1 VIQERDEKMVDA
13 RADQGRARDGEDPGD
28 NDATRDAPTNGGKAT
43 RGADADNGA
52 SDRVRCTDGN
62 AELGVHDEREAAGGL
77 RSESAEGRE
86 LGDALAHRFNDA
98 PAAGHGAA
106 AHGQVADDDHP
117 IRNRKGFQQA
127 AGDQR
132 RGDNAHAF
140 LRIVGAVAEAE

>member
-1 VIQERDEKMVDA
+1 MVDA

-86 LGDALAHRFNDA
+86 LGDALAHRLMMRQP
-98 PAAGHGAA
+98 PAMVPPPMARW
-106 AHGQVADDDHP
+106 QTM
-117 IRNRKGFQQA
+117 ITQ
-127 AGDQR
+127 
-132 RGDNAHAF
+132 
-140 LRIVGAVAEAE
+140 